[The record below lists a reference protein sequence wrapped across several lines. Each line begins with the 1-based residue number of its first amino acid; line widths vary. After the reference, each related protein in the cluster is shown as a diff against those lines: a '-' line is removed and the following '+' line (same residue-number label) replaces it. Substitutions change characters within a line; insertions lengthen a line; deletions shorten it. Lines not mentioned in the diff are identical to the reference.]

1 MKTEKKSLFEKNTAV
16 VFGAMICC
24 LLWGSAF
31 SFVKIGYRLLDLDA
45 SETASQILFAGIR
58 FTIAG
63 LMVILFGSITQK
75 KLMIPK
81 KTELRPVMVVSLFQ
95 TIGQYILYYIGL
107 AHTSGVRGAIII
119 GTNVFVA
126 ILISSLLFRQE
137 KLTMRKIIGSIVGFL
152 GVILINVAGGSLGE
166 GSFLKGVLL
175 VFLCTFCYAF
185 SSVFM
190 KKYAATYDTVMISGY
205 QFFLGGIL
213 MTVVG
218 LLPGGRLYFA
228 DGRSWAVLLYLA
240 FVSAAAYTIWS
251 RMLKYNPVSK
261 VAVYGFMNP
270 VFGVILSAVLL
281 KEGSALGLVSVI
293 ALVLVCAGIV
303 IVNRENRRR

>member
-1 MKTEKKSLFEKNTAV
+1 MEKKAFFEKNTAV
-16 VFGAMICC
+16 IFGTMICS

-31 SFVKIGYRLLDLDA
+31 PFVKIGYRLLDLDA

-75 KLMIPK
+75 KLMLPK
-81 KTELRPVMVVSLFQ
+81 KAELRPVMVVSMFQ
-95 TIGQYILYYIGL
+95 TVGQYILYYIGL

-126 ILISSLLFRQE
+126 ILVSSLIFRQE
-137 KLTMRKIIGSIVGFL
+137 KLTMRKVAGSIVGFL
-152 GVILINVAGGSLGE
+152 GVIIINVAGGSLGE
-166 GSFLKGVLL
+166 GSFLKGDLL

-190 KKYAATYDTVMISGY
+190 KKYSGTYDTVMISGY

-213 MTVVG
+213 MTIVG
-218 LLPGGRLYFA
+218 LIPGGTLHFTE
-228 DGRSWAVLLYLA
+228 DGSWAVLLYLS
-240 FVSAAAYTIWS
+240 FVSAAAYTLWS
-251 RMLKYNPVSK
+251 RILKYNPVSK
-261 VAVYGFMNP
+261 IAVYGFMNP

-281 KEGSALGLVSVI
+281 KEGSALGIFSIL
-293 ALVLVCAGIV
+293 ALLLVCAGIV
-303 IVNRENRRR
+303 IVNREKHG

>member
-1 MKTEKKSLFEKNTAV
+1 MEKKAFFEKNTAV
-16 VFGAMICC
+16 IFGTMICS

-31 SFVKIGYRLLDLDA
+31 PFVKIGYRLLDLDA

-75 KLMIPK
+75 KLMLPK
-81 KTELRPVMVVSLFQ
+81 KAELRPVMVVSMFQ
-95 TIGQYILYYIGL
+95 TVGQYILYYIGL

-126 ILISSLLFRQE
+126 ILVSSLIFRQE
-137 KLTMRKIIGSIVGFL
+137 KLTMRKVAGSIVGFL

-166 GSFLKGVLL
+166 GSFLKGDLL

-190 KKYAATYDTVMISGY
+190 KKYSGTYDTVMISGY

-213 MTVVG
+213 MTIVG
-218 LLPGGRLYFA
+218 LIPGGTLHFTE
-228 DGRSWAVLLYLA
+228 DGSWAVLLYLS
-240 FVSAAAYTIWS
+240 FVSAAAYTLWS
-251 RMLKYNPVSK
+251 RILKYNPVSK
-261 VAVYGFMNP
+261 IAVYGFMNP

-281 KEGSALGLVSVI
+281 KEGSALGIFSIL
-293 ALVLVCAGIV
+293 ALLLVCAGIV
-303 IVNRENRRR
+303 IVNREKHG